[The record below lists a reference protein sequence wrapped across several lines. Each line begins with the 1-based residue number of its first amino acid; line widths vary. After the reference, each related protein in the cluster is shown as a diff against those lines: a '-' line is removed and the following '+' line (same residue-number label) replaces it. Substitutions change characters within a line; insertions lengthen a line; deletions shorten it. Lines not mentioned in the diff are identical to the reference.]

1 MVTPF
6 RRILFGIRNLVAGLG
21 RETFESQR
29 DFVRADVDTEVTV
42 FFEGRVHEARLLD
55 VSISGAMLQ
64 PIDSMTVG
72 AVLELELPKLPG
84 RVEAKVMRLT
94 HGGVGIRFLN
104 PGIGVLIAGWSRGT
118 STAPVLTPVDTA
130 GRR

>member
-1 MVTPF
+1 MATPF
-6 RRILFGIRNLVAGLG
+6 RRILLGFRSFAEGLG

-29 DFVRADVDTEVTV
+29 DFARTDVNTEVTV
-42 FFEGRVHEARLLD
+42 FYQGQSLEARLLD

-64 PIDSMTVG
+64 PAPLLKIG
-72 AVLELELPKLPG
+72 AVLELELPNIPG

-94 HGGVGIRFLN
+94 SGGVGVRFLT

-118 STAPVLTPVDTA
+118 SATPVMATA
-130 GRR
+130 GSGRR

>member
-6 RRILFGIRNLVAGLG
+6 RRMLLGFRNFAAGLG

-29 DFVRADVDTEVTV
+29 DFVRADVNTEVRV
-42 FFEGRVHEARLLD
+42 FFQGHSLEARLLD

-64 PIDSMTVG
+64 PASGMEVG
-72 AVLELELPKLPG
+72 AELELELPNIPG

-94 HGGVGIRFLN
+94 NDGAGVRFLN

-118 STAPVLTPVDTA
+118 STQASFAPA
-130 GRR
+130 GSGRR